1 MSANLWCGKL
11 WRREAL
17 SILSLRSFIAQQ
29 SHRRL
34 YTIWVGRDLQSHSQ
48 AGKETLFERVY
59 AFGPQIIFCSLELTS
74 TVGQVCISDETCPI
88 REQVIYSN
96 DGSGSSGNEFATK
109 SCQTFFLLVL
119 FFFYYSN
126 SDELTLLS
134 NFVKTSWR
142 CKHQWSHLCEA
153 AKRHKE
159 MMRSVLMGYR
169 NLDFEVC
176 KNQSRFANQ
185 VPNLESGLS
194 CLVFQLALL
203 GAARCLGR
211 WRLKVVYRPHNPKR
225 RCFDFLATNTTEQKF
240 AVWTSFHVKEDL
252 SRSDLD

>member
-1 MSANLWCGKL
+1 MHFRRNMSNSWAGYLLQWWK
-11 WRREAL
+11 REQ
-17 SILSLRSFIAQQ
+17 RK
-29 SHRRL
+29 
-34 YTIWVGRDLQSHSQ
+34 WVCNQELPD
-48 AGKETLFERVY
+48 FFP
-59 AFGPQIIFCSLELTS
+59 FGPI
-74 TVGQVCISDETCPI
+74 
-88 REQVIYSN
+88 
-96 DGSGSSGNEFATK
+96 
-109 SCQTFFLLVL
+109 
-119 FFFYYSN
+119 FFYYSN

-134 NFVKTSWR
+134 NSVKTSWR

-153 AKRHKE
+153 AKRRKE

-225 RCFDFLATNTTEQKF
+225 RCFDFLARDTTEQKF
-240 AVWTSFHVKEDL
+240 AVWKEDL
-252 SRSDLD
+252 FRSDLD